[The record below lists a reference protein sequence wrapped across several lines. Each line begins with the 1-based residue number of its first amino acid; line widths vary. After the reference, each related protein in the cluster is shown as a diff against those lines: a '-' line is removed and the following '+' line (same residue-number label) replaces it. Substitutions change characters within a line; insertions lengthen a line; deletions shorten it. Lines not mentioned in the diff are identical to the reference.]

1 MVDIHYFYANK
12 KGGIERQSMDYVT
25 AWQKGFEEGSALQ
38 LRMLNSHTG
47 MTFKNLTEV
56 IIYIRETEMMKK
68 WEEEHAEH

>member
-1 MVDIHYFYANK
+1 
-12 KGGIERQSMDYVT
+12 MDYVT

-38 LRMLNSHTG
+38 LSMLNSHTG
-47 MTFKNLTEV
+47 MTFNNLTEV